1 MILLSHTLTVRASY
15 VASLVNVHP
24 VVKEEITD
32 RWTDAGRTDGWKII
46 LLSHTLTI
54 RISHVASSVK
64 LRPLV

>member
-1 MILLSHTLTVRASY
+1 MILLSHTLTMMGNH

-32 RWTDAGRTDGWKII
+32 RWTDAGRKII